1 MRPRI
6 RDRGSGTGYAVCGA
20 RQSCRSR
27 PSTRRAVARKWG
39 TGAIVPGVRAKSA
52 PERLVLAVRM
62 RLEAKRAA
70 VPQVTTSRGSKT
82 YVRRVESERIVTS
95 CPVPR
100 VLRSRDWAGSAS
112 SKGGPS
118 PLCVSRQQPVP
129 GCHAPAPVSPC
140 AMNGQRHRCRAGLRP
155 TWGAVSDSSSG
166 GAARARRC
174 PCI

>member
-6 RDRGSGTGYAVCGA
+6 RDRGSGTEYAVCGA

-82 YVRRVESERIVTS
+82 YVRRVESERTVTS
-95 CPVPR
+95 CPTRGADVTRLGRLNEFEGGTFAAVRLTPATCTGVPCTGSGLS
-100 VLRSRDWAGSAS
+100 LRHALAAAS
-112 SKGGPS
+112 LPGRLAPDVRG
-118 PLCVSRQQPVP
+118 CYRQLV
-129 GCHAPAPVSPC
+129 
-140 AMNGQRHRCRAGLRP
+140 
-155 TWGAVSDSSSG
+155 
-166 GAARARRC
+166 
-174 PCI
+174 